1 MMIRLWGRQSVKNE
15 EQLQLYIIAC
25 ETTSV
30 AKIQVENGSVAVGIL
45 TVKLKCSPIK
55 YWGLARTESFHHQN
69 FSPGIG
75 T

>member
-30 AKIQVENGSVAVGIL
+30 AKIQVENATAAL
-45 TVKLKCSPIK
+45 
-55 YWGLARTESFHHQN
+55 Q
-69 FSPGIG
+69 
-75 T
+75 